1 MAWTA
6 ATRGDYVRPSDSYTC
21 DVTNRECALIWPLL
35 PAVRPGW
42 RPRTTCP
49 RQVVNAIIYLLQAGC
64 QWWML
69 PRDFPPRSTA
79 HGHFRGLDH
88 CRGLGARPRGR
99 HESPSAAIIDSQS
112 VEIGSEAP
120 EMVGYDA
127 AKRSRAASGIW
138 SPARSA

>member
-1 MAWTA
+1 MGAGLAAVPGGPAWRTTA
-6 ATRGDYVRPSDSYTC
+6 DDLPGGERG
-21 DVTNRECALIWPLL
+21 LL
-35 PAVRPGW
+35 PTAGELSVAMLSRNFPSCSTVYGYSPAWIAAEVWALSPDPG
-42 RPRTTCP
+42 T
-49 RQVVNAIIYLLQAGC
+49 G
-64 QWWML
+64 
-69 PRDFPPRSTA
+69 
-79 HGHFRGLDH
+79 GG
-88 CRGLGARPRGR
+88 